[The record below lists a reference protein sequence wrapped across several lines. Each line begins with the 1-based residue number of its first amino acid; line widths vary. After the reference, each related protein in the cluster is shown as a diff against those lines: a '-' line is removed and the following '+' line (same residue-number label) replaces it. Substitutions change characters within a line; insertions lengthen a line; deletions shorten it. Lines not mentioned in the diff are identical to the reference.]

1 MCAGLVLVP
10 LHAQPRFCGRSV
22 ALRERGKDFSLPLGR
37 RRINE
42 KGSSGLVERGSS
54 SEDNYIPPARFV
66 APSPYF
72 LGAGAVVGVVRGFS
86 PSESLGIRDF
96 LCLLIRVLLKSE
108 YISLSVFGRQK

>member
-1 MCAGLVLVP
+1 MCAGLVLVT
-10 LHAQPRFCGRSV
+10 LHAQTRFAVGLLPSV
-22 ALRERGKDFSLPLGR
+22 RGKDFFLPLGR

-54 SEDNYIPPARFV
+54 SEGNYIPPARFV

-72 LGAGAVVGVVRGFS
+72 LGAGAVVGVVRGFP

-108 YISLSVFGRQK
+108 YISLSIFGRQK

>member
-1 MCAGLVLVP
+1 VCAGLVLVL
-10 LHAQPRFCGRSV
+10 LHAQTRFAVGLLPSV
-22 ALRERGKDFSLPLGR
+22 RGKDFSLPLGGR
-37 RRINE
+37 GINE

-54 SEDNYIPPARFV
+54 SECNYIPPARFV

-72 LGAGAVVGVVRGFS
+72 LGVWGGVGVVRGLS

-108 YISLSVFGRQK
+108 YISLSIFGRQK